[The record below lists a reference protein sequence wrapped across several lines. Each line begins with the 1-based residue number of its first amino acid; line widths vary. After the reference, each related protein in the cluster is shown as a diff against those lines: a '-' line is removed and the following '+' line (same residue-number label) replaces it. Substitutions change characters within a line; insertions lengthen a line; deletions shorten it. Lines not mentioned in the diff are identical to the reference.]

1 MKGLLI
7 KDFCLTFKNRKL
19 IGILLFMIIFVFLI
33 QEGNTGE
40 FIISFVTMLGGTLVL
55 STISTDEFDKSSM
68 FLMTMP
74 IKRSTYALE
83 KYVFSFGCS
92 FIGWVSTTILICIM
106 NPAEA
111 LQTLGGAI
119 VVLGVITLFQML
131 MIPVQLKYGG
141 ENGRMVLMGAV
152 IAIMGIAFVSSK
164 LLKVIFN
171 KEELQV
177 WFQGVLSF
185 INDMSPV
192 MVIPVVLIGW
202 SLCLVISARISIRT
216 IEKREY

>member
-1 MKGLLI
+1 
-7 KDFCLTFKNRKL
+7 
-19 IGILLFMIIFVFLI
+19 MIIFVFLI

-164 LLKVIFN
+164 LLKVMFN

>member
-164 LLKVIFN
+164 LLKVMFN

>member
-164 LLKVIFN
+164 LLKVMFN

-177 WFQGVLSF
+177 WFQGVLLF